1 MRGHMNVEYTMSI
14 GDILQIGTIV
24 IGGLGVVWALKSDVK
39 LLKEGAKNLKD
50 DLVQMQVEI
59 KKLAEVLVNVES
71 IRGDIRVVQ
80 ARIAANEQDIR
91 EFRNRHQERSAS

>member
-1 MRGHMNVEYTMSI
+1 MNVEYTMSI

-91 EFRNRHQERSAS
+91 ELRHRHQERSAS